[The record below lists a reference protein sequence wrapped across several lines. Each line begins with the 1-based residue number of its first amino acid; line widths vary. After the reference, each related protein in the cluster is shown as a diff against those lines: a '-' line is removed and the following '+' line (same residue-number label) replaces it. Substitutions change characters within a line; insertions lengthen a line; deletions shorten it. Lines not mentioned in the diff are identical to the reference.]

1 MKKMIIMAAAM
12 LASVGSYAQHA
23 VGSFTLQPKIG
34 MNVADL
40 TDADDSDVRIGLAAG
55 AEFEYQAADIVSISF
70 GAIYSMQGCKSGD
83 ATLKLDYINVP
94 ILANVYVT
102 KGLAVKLGLQPSFK
116 VNYKYCADGVTV
128 DGDKIGRAHV

>member
-1 MKKMIIMAAAM
+1 MNGMKKMIIMAAAM

-70 GAIYSMQGCKSGD
+70 GAIFYAGMQVGRCY
-83 ATLKLDYINVP
+83 LK
-94 ILANVYVT
+94 A
-102 KGLAVKLGLQPSFK
+102 
-116 VNYKYCADGVTV
+116 
-128 DGDKIGRAHV
+128 